1 MSANKVAEMPIN
13 RGVGDFLK
21 VYKIWETGKTLQ
33 NGRHT
38 ILLSTKGNNE
48 SEVPKELVE
57 LLNYI
62 GAEDAIHSDDCNDSY
77 VRQLQ
82 NSVNDIKKSR
92 QMEER
97 FMMIEEL
104 MQEEFEAGR
113 AEGKT
118 EGERNSLTTAVL
130 DILEIRNIFLYKKI
144 ESGYVSLYNSNRLAM
159 IKAAI

>member
-1 MSANKVAEMPIN
+1 M
-13 RGVGDFLK
+13 GLK
-21 VYKIWETGKTLQ
+21 WQAYGLLGFDEWKFGIVLG
-33 NGRHT
+33 NGEPAH
-38 ILLSTKGNNE
+38 
-48 SEVPKELVE
+48 
-57 LLNYI
+57 
-62 GAEDAIHSDDCNDSY
+62 
-77 VRQLQ
+77 
-82 NSVNDIKKSR
+82 